1 LARICLQT
9 LDEVCACAQYRL
21 IVPMVVDG
29 FRARLDDLQRDSTP
43 VEAPRSLLG
52 WNFDLKSFVGVSIH
66 CLCTPIPTID
76 FCDASPELACQCF
89 CQGCLHNVLE
99 SAQTVSVCGVLVVFC
114 QSTIALLVYFDDFEQ
129 NTFATLFDNDSHLK
143 EIIFNATEF
152 NYGLPFRFQKT
163 AMTSD
168 NRLYAYYG
176 NKQVNMPPAAIREV
190 RLADVIAASSC
201 FPMGFEPINF
211 PHDFRHKESPV
222 LDELKESYREDKW
235 GKKCKFPIGL
245 MDGGMVDN
253 QGIDSVINAEYRMS
267 KYTADLA
274 EFASQDVKAVDLYI
288 ISDVSSPYMNPYVT
302 SIEKK
307 PSGWRK
313 LSFRRFFLLGILLEI
328 AAILLVI
335 AAICSNNALVTFL
348 TGFFASLFMLAGTL
362 CFFLS
367 NIFRWAVK
375 KFEVPEYFTKKL
387 KVFSR
392 MKFGVYETLITNR
405 ITSVISMVSQV
416 FMKQV
421 RRQEYGRVYNDKEW
435 RPRLIMN
442 GIYELSSKLMK
453 ETDENER
460 EYISTTIDPPSE
472 KLIAIAD
479 QADSMGTTLWFTSE
493 ELIDNAKKR
502 NMLNALIASG
512 QFTGCYNLLIY
523 IEKTL
528 WGDDYNEDYK
538 KYSQETRNKI
548 ENLHAHLHSDWKK
561 FNDDPFWMLNEQYRI
576 A

>member
-1 LARICLQT
+1 MDRYLPKEPFKNLALSLSGGGYRAASFHMGLMTYLSSVIWEDKSLLERTRVISTVSGGTFTGACYAT
-9 LDEVCACAQYRL
+9 TMAMNKTPMDFYNKMYRFMSEVDVMDKGL
-21 IVPMVVDG
+21 KKLED
-29 FRARLDDLQRDSTP
+29 FENWNSKK
-43 VEAPRSLLG
+43 ERSLI
-52 WNFDLKSFVGVSIH
+52 N
-66 CLCTPIPTID
+66 
-76 FCDASPELACQCF
+76 
-89 CQGCLHNVLE
+89 
-99 SAQTVSVCGVLVVFC
+99 
-114 QSTIALLVYFDDFEQ
+114 ALSLVYFDDFEQ

-288 ISDVSSPYMNPYVT
+288 ISDVSSPYMDPYVT

-538 KYSQETRNKI
+538 KYSQDTRNKI
-548 ENLHAHLHSDWKK
+548 EDLHAHLHSDWKK